1 MNRNIYKVQF
11 FSRSTVRFS
20 IALAIAVA
28 AIIALTGYFS
38 AEMFES
44 FTGLRKQQLK
54 RLVTLGEHSI
64 EPILERYRSGELS
77 QEETLWQVRTQIR
90 QLVYDDPS
98 TRNYLFMS
106 SYDGTMLVQPFNPEL
121 EGTDQWDLQ
130 DSRGMYIIR
139 ELVKTARSGAGY
151 VEYYYPPPDSTH
163 PGRKISYV
171 VGIPELQAYL
181 GTGLYLNDVQTVV
194 AGFLRNGI
202 MTIVAVFLLLSLVL
216 IFLFRPFYTAYYA
229 LHKKFSAIAANPS
242 QAPEELYSEMVPS
255 NANSEVGMLMQN
267 FQLMLTQLHHARYKL
282 EKSLQEK
289 QILLKEVHHR
299 VKNNLQI
306 VSSLLKLQASNLADP
321 DQQTVLNESVNRI
334 HSMSLIH
341 EMIFSSD
348 EFNEIEISSYIQKLV
363 YSIFQGFRPEH
374 VQVSLQFEIESD
386 VVDVETAILCGLV
399 INEMVTNALKH
410 AFENQDQG
418 LIIVGYKKKAE
429 HTLFWVQDNGCG
441 ADSALL
447 ETKLESLGISLI
459 LSLVSQ
465 LHGKVWLEVS
475 KGSRFLVSLPIEVK
489 KTY

>member
-1 MNRNIYKVQF
+1 MNKSSYKVQF

-20 IALAIAVA
+20 IALAIAVFT
-28 AIIALTGYFS
+28 IIALTGYFS
-38 AEMFES
+38 AQMFES
-44 FTGLRKQQLK
+44 FTELRKQQLK
-54 RLVTLGEHSI
+54 RLVTLGLHSVD
-64 EPILERYRSGELS
+64 PVLERYRAGELS
-77 QEETLWQVRTQIR
+77 QKEALWEVRTQVR

-106 SYDGTMLVQPFNPEL
+106 SYDGTMLVQPFDPGL

-130 DSRGMYIIR
+130 DNRGMYIIR

-151 VEYYYPPPDSTH
+151 VEYYYPPPDSGH

-171 VGIPELQAYL
+171 VGIPELQAYV

-216 IFLFRPFYTAYYA
+216 VFLFKPFYSAYYA
-229 LHKKFSAIAANPS
+229 LQKKFSAIAANPS

-255 NANSEVGMLMQN
+255 KANSEVGMLMQN
-267 FQLMLTQLHHARYKL
+267 FQLMLTQLHHVRYQL
-282 EKSLQEK
+282 EKSLKDK

-321 DQQTVLNESVNRI
+321 DQQTALNESVHRI

-363 YSIFQGFRPEH
+363 YSIFQGFRPES
-374 VQVSLQFEIESD
+374 VQIALQFELESD
-386 VVDVETAILCGLV
+386 VVEVEKAILCGLV

-410 AFENQDQG
+410 AFQNRDQG

-429 HTLFWVQDNGCG
+429 QILFWVQDNGCG
-441 ADSALL
+441 ADPALL
-447 ETKLESLGISLI
+447 DTKLESLGVSLI

-465 LHGKVWLEVS
+465 LHGKVQLEVTN
-475 KGSRFLVSLPIEVK
+475 GSRFLISLPIEEK
-489 KTY
+489 KT